1 MLGAIKSLSIY
12 YTALAINTLETLF
25 LGSLYY
31 YYRFYFD
38 KDFKLESGSIIVI
51 LYAVIMLV
59 GTYLSFFYN
68 DKWKNYASEF
78 KKWPKKKNILGG
90 IIVCIIIIFIIAN
103 FIYADNLS
111 SELGWTK

>member
-1 MLGAIKSLSIY
+1 MIKAYYYLFYKLYNVAMLGAIKSLSIY

-59 GTYLSFFYN
+59 GTYLSFFITIN
-68 DKWKNYASEF
+68 GKITRVNLKNGLKRKTSWE
-78 KKWPKKKNILGG
+78 
-90 IIVCIIIIFIIAN
+90 
-103 FIYADNLS
+103 
-111 SELGWTK
+111 E